1 MEIRGNRRCRS
12 CGTEWS
18 YYETGAV
25 ACPSCGSLTSVGTDD
40 ERRNHTDAPATLQL
54 EAFAD
59 RIADEPLGQYATDLQ
74 STLRTYT
81 RKRGFINGGELRDL
95 DDTYLAARELVH
107 VIDIL
112 QRRPSPTEAE
122 LLYLLAVFNSL
133 SAAQATAP
141 LGSTSIQAPES
152 TSIQAP
158 ESTSTAEWPPDED
171 VPASLQAA
179 RGLAV
184 TESCE
189 AYRRDLRTWLEER
202 PDAEATRTLGLLRE
216 QCKRAAAL
224 QGDIDPEHAA
234 ELLASA
240 REIGRFLREDD
251 PDALA
256 SARDRLGRL

>member
-25 ACPSCGSLTSVGTDD
+25 ACPSCGSFTSVGTDD
-40 ERRNHTDAPATLQL
+40 ERRQHTDTPSTLQL

-59 RIADEPLGQYATDLQ
+59 RIADEPLDQYAADLQ
-74 STLRTYT
+74 STLRSYS

-95 DDTYLAARELVH
+95 DDTYLAARELIH
-107 VIDIL
+107 VTDIL
-112 QRRPSPTEAE
+112 RRSQSPTEAE
-122 LLYLLAVFNSL
+122 LLYLVAVFNSL
-133 SAAQATAP
+133 SADQATETP
-141 LGSTSIQAPES
+141 LTSVQTHESIPAQTPES
-152 TSIQAP
+152 TP
-158 ESTSTAEWPPDED
+158 TVEWPPQEG
-171 VPASLQAA
+171 VPPSLEAA

-189 AYRRDLRTWLEER
+189 AYRRDLRTWLEET
-202 PDAEATRTLGLLRE
+202 PDTEAIRTLGLLRE

-224 QGDIDPEHAA
+224 QGEIDPAHAA
-234 ELLASA
+234 DLLASA

-251 PDALA
+251 SDALA
-256 SARDRLGRL
+256 SARDRLDQL